1 MSKNKW
7 KIDIYISKI
16 GITKTFQVMTQD
28 REQYQCKQM
37 HPVL

>member
-7 KIDIYISKI
+7 KIDTYINKL
-16 GITKTFQVMTQD
+16 GITKTFQVVTQD

-37 HPVL
+37 YSVL